1 MRATRE
7 EAFDIFRRWL
17 SDRTVLECTFSFPV
31 FRSRFRA
38 RLREISADELK
49 LWSDD
54 TTSELA
60 FRITSAMSFAYG
72 DGRDIEAA
80 ERFDGFVAII
90 LRFDSAGKDPDFI
103 SLTEVVLKTP
113 A

>member
-1 MRATRE
+1 
-7 EAFDIFRRWL
+7 
-17 SDRTVLECTFSFPV
+17 
-31 FRSRFRA
+31 
-38 RLREISADELK
+38 
-49 LWSDD
+49 
-54 TTSELA
+54 
-60 FRITSAMSFAYG
+60 MSFAYG